1 MYKTSKEQ
9 VLKALKTSENGLTK
23 LEAENR
29 LKINGKNELKK
40 EKKLSFF
47 KLFFKQFLN
56 IMVGILLVSSV
67 VSISVAIA
75 SREYADLF
83 EGFVI
88 LFIVIMNAL
97 IGVAQEYKAQAC
109 LDELKKYDK
118 ITVKT
123 IREGQVC
130 LIDSSELVVG
140 DIISLEAG
148 NIVPADI
155 RLLNSNNFAC
165 DESSLTGESVASEKD
180 ANCDLNKTI
189 PLAERKNMAYSSSLV
204 TSGKATGVIVATGV
218 NTEIGKIAKMITNTK
233 KEITPLQKSINKI
246 GKVITYVVLAVCF
259 IILTAELIS
268 GNSMLDAL
276 MVSVALAVAAI
287 PESLPAVITIIM
299 ALGVQQ
305 LAKRKCVI
313 KHLHAVETLGSC
325 EIICTDKTGT
335 LTMNKMK
342 VVSTFSLE
350 NEEMQ
355 KCMAWCNSAKQENA
369 EIIGEPTEKAI
380 LEYAMQSVT
389 KLKKPIYEISFNSTR
404 KMMSVLIQDGEIKSY
419 TKGAPDILINKCAYI
434 KVGQEI
440 KPLTQ
445 EYKNLI
451 QQKNNEFTDK
461 ALRVIGF
468 CYKVDASKNEDIENN
483 MVFLGLAGLMDK
495 PRSEVKNSVENCYK
509 AGLKPVM
516 ITGDHKRTAFAIAKE
531 LNIAQTIDQVITGE
545 ELDKLSD
552 KELSKLCKNFSVY
565 ARVTPEHKVRIV
577 KAYKSL
583 KKIVAMTG
591 DGVNDAPSL
600 KIADIGVGMGKSG
613 TDVVKSVADMLITDD
628 NFSSIV
634 VAVEEG
640 RKVYNN
646 IQKALQFLISTNCVE
661 VFGMLIALFFFPQYT
676 FLLPA
681 QMLFVNLVTDSLPAF
696 ALGMEKVEKEVMLSP
711 PRNSKA
717 GLFGG
722 SVGVAIIYQSILQ
735 TLIVM
740 IVFLVG
746 VFCYT
751 PDVASTMVFFT
762 IIFMQLLHSLNCKT
776 NNSLFNKKLW
786 DNKTFNICFLI
797 TLILNLLVACVPF
810 MYILFNLEFLN
821 LSQWIVVI
829 IASILIIPSCE
840 LFKAMLNNDEK
851 YLKNNK
857 KINKK
862 HKKSLKNA

>member
-1 MYKTSKEQ
+1 MYRLSKEE
-9 VLKALKTSENGLTK
+9 LFKTLKTSSNGLNKT
-23 LEAENR
+23 EAENR
-29 LKINGKNELKK
+29 LITNGKNELKK

-56 IMVGILLVSSV
+56 IMVGILLVSSA
-67 VSISVAIA
+67 VSISIAIITK
-75 SREYADLF
+75 EYADLF

-88 LFIVIMNAL
+88 LFIVIMNAF

-118 ITVKT
+118 ISVKT
-123 IREGQVC
+123 LRGGEIS

-140 DIISLEAG
+140 DIIELSAG

-155 RLLNSNNFAC
+155 RLINSNNFAC
-165 DESSLTGESVASEKD
+165 DESALTGESLPSEKD
-180 ANCDLNKTI
+180 AFAKYNATT
-189 PLAERKNMAYSSSLV
+189 PLAERRNMAYSSSLV
-204 TSGKATGVIVATGV
+204 VSGKATGIVVATGP
-218 NTEIGKIAKMITNTK
+218 NTEIGKIANMLTNSK

-246 GKVITYVVLAVCF
+246 GKIITYTVLAVCF
-259 IILTAELIS
+259 VILTAQLIS
-268 GNSMLDAL
+268 GNSLLDAL
-276 MVSVALAVAAI
+276 MTSVALAVAAI

-305 LAKRKCVI
+305 LAKRKCI
-313 KHLHAVETLGSC
+313 IRHLHAVETLGCC

-342 VVSTFSLE
+342 VVSTFGLE
-350 NEEMQ
+350 NSEIQ
-355 KCMAWCNSAKQENA
+355 KCMAWCNSAKKENQK
-369 EIIGEPTEKAI
+369 IIGEPTEKAI
-380 LEYAMQSVT
+380 LEYVID
-389 KLKKPIYEISFNSTR
+389 KIDVIKKPIYEIPFNSSR
-404 KMMSVLIQDGEIKSY
+404 KMMSVLIQDGKTKSY
-419 TKGAPDILINKCAYI
+419 TKGAPDILINKCSYI
-434 KVGQEI
+434 KVGEEI
-440 KPLTQ
+440 KPLT
-445 EYKNLI
+445 EEFKTLI
-451 QQKNNEFTDK
+451 KQKNNEFTDK

-468 CYKVDASKNEDIENN
+468 CYKNDVSQNEDLESN
-483 MVFLGLAGLMDK
+483 MIFLGLAGLMDK
-495 PRSEVKNSVENCYK
+495 PRPEVKQSVENCYK

-531 LNIAQTIDQVITGE
+531 LKIAQNLDEVITGE
-545 ELDKLSD
+545 EIDKLTD
-552 KELSKLCKNFSVY
+552 KELSKLCKKYSVY
-565 ARVTPEHKVRIV
+565 ARVSPEHKVRIV

-583 KKIVAMTG
+583 KKVVAMTG

-600 KIADIGVGMGKSG
+600 KISDIGVGMGKSG

-640 RKVYNN
+640 RKVYSN

-681 QMLFVNLVTDSLPAF
+681 QMLFINLVTDSLPAF

-722 SVGVAIIYQSILQ
+722 SVGVAIIYQSIIQ
-735 TLIVM
+735 TVIALC
-740 IVFLVG
+740 VFLIG
-746 VFCYT
+746 VYCYT

-776 NNSLFNKKLW
+776 NSSLMSKKLW
-786 DNKTFNICFLI
+786 DNKTFNICFFI
-797 TLILNLLVACVPF
+797 TLVLNLVVACVPI
-810 MYILFNLEFLN
+810 MYKIFNLEFLN
-821 LSQWIVVI
+821 LSQWIVVG
-829 IASILIIPSCE
+829 IASVLIIPTCE
-840 LFKAMLNNDEK
+840 LIKAILSFEQK
-851 YLKNNK
+851 LFKNNK
-857 KINKK
+857 KIKKK
-862 HKKSLKNA
+862 HKKTVKNA